1 MPSDNIYYLEQ
12 EFEIGDYV
20 LIKDAKTNP
29 RAIIIDKRELKE
41 DMQGRKFKYVVVDIG
56 YNKRTYYAD
65 QMIKLEK
72 TEKKYTSNVVNFKR

>member
-1 MPSDNIYYLEQ
+1 MPSDNIYHLEQ

-20 LIKDAKTNP
+20 LIKDAKTNQ

-41 DMQGRKFKYVVVDIG
+41 DIQGRRYKYVVVDIG
-56 YNKRTYYAD
+56 YNKRTYYSE

-72 TEKKYTSNVVNFKR
+72 TEKKYTNNVVNFKR